1 MFCPN
6 CGASEQNPDAYCK
19 KCGTYLRNDS
29 FPARLLGANNPGK
42 AAWLILFSSVFIAVV
57 CVCISLLIIRAAR
70 SGDLTYL
77 KYAAALCWLIIG
89 YLVTLSVVGF
99 RLRRKMR
106 RAQSS
111 LDKPAFAANT
121 FTGAGQSAGKGTGR
135 LAEVGS
141 SGEAATELLSRPPRE
156 NEERKQAR

>member
-29 FPARLLGANNPGK
+29 FRGRLLGANNPGK
-42 AAWLILFSSVFIAVV
+42 AAWLILFSSVFIAVL
-57 CVCISLLIIRAAR
+57 CVCISLLIIRAES
-70 SGDLTYL
+70 SGDLAIL
-77 KYAAALCWLIIG
+77 KYAFALCWLIIG

-111 LDKPAFAANT
+111 LHQPAFAVNNSRSV
-121 FTGAGQSAGKGTGR
+121 GQSTGKGTGR

-141 SGEAATELLSRPPRE
+141 SEEAATELLSPPTRE